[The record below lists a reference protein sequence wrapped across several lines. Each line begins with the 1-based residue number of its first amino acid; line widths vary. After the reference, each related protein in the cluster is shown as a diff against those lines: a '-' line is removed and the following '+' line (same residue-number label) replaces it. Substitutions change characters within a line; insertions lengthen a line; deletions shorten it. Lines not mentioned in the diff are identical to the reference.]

1 MVVASQLRSA
11 PPGEPVLAVHAGL
24 LPYAA
29 AWDRQ
34 RDLAERR
41 ARDAVDDILLTLE
54 HPKVYTAGKTADL
67 SHLLWDEAERAARG
81 IEFYEVDRGG
91 DVTYH
96 GPGQLVGYPILRLAS
111 IRGVVDYV
119 RALERVC
126 VAIAADFGVDA
137 APLDG
142 YPGVWVG
149 DAKLVAIGARVSSR
163 GVTSHGFAF
172 NVTTDLADFDGIVP
186 CGIEGK
192 GVCSLQSLGVRT
204 TVAEVLARLRVRFG
218 EMFGCEVREL
228 DASTRFPDAPGLADL
243 PATTDPEQP
252 ELTRSAT

>member
-1 MVVASQLRSA
+1 MVTPRDLRA
-11 PPGEPVLAVHAGL
+11 AAPGEPVLAVHAGVL
-24 LPYAA
+24 AYAT

-41 ARDAVDDILLTLE
+41 ARDAIGDVLLTLE
-54 HPKVYTAGKTADL
+54 HPKVFTAGKTADL

-91 DVTYH
+91 DLTYH

-126 VAIAADFGVDA
+126 VAVAADFGVDA

-172 NVTTDLADFDGIVP
+172 NVTTDLADFAGIVP
-186 CGIEGK
+186 CGIEGRS
-192 GVCSLQSLGVRT
+192 VCSLASLGVSA
-204 TVAEVLARLRVRFG
+204 TVPDVLARLRFRFG
-218 EMFGCEVREL
+218 EVFGCDVRE
-228 DASTRFPDAPGLADL
+228 
-243 PATTDPEQP
+243 P
-252 ELTRSAT
+252 ELTRSST